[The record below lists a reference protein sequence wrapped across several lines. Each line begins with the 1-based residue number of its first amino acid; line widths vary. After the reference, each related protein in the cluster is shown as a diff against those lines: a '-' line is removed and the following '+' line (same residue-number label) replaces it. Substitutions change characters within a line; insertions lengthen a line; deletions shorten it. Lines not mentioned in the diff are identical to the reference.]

1 LRVLTD
7 YTGRQIRL
15 TDERV
20 AHVLEHPEM
29 VGLEDGIVET
39 LVEPAS
45 VVESKSDATVD
56 LFYRYYRRTRV
67 GGKWLCVVVKV
78 GVREPF
84 VVTAYLADKVKQGS
98 VIWQRV
104 P

>member
-1 LRVLTD
+1 MRVLTD

-20 AHVLEHPEM
+20 AHVLEHREM
-29 VGLEDGIVET
+29 VGLDDGIAET
-39 LVEPAS
+39 LAEPAW
-45 VVESKSDATVD
+45 VVESKSDATVH

-78 GVREPF
+78 GHRDPF
-84 VVTAYLADKVKQGS
+84 VVTAYLTDKIKQGS
-98 VIWQRV
+98 VIWKSAR
-104 P
+104 